1 MTAKTDKG
9 NSNDRYSGYARMTN
23 KKAII
28 WVVLYGTAEAVPFR
42 SCLNVRLRRFC
53 YKSEKQI
60 PPLRCGMANKKYK
73 SKLQRFWSF
82 APE

>member
-42 SCLNVRLRRFC
+42 SCLSVRLRRF
-53 YKSEKQI
+53 
-60 PPLRCGMANKKYK
+60 G
-73 SKLQRFWSF
+73 
-82 APE
+82 